1 MAAHEAEMKLHDWV
15 LLQQRHN
22 FCVTLASSLR
32 WPPNLRGRSSST
44 RSRAGE
50 GPSSAPRPVRAPRV
64 ITKDAVTHEETS
76 TASKFYACIGLFPVD
91 KLLAIASD
99 AELGSAEYRK
109 QLAAKQL
116 AAGVA
121 VDGSALPSLKLTAG
135 EKARIIEDAAM
146 LNLQPLRLLP
156 RVPTA
161 AFKAAAGVDR
171 KMKAGLLIGAE
182 HLSAGG

>member
-1 MAAHEAEMKLHDWV
+1 M
-15 LLQQRHN
+15 
-22 FCVTLASSLR
+22 
-32 WPPNLRGRSSST
+32 
-44 RSRAGE
+44 
-50 GPSSAPRPVRAPRV
+50 